1 MTSAP
6 GSAERPLQAPM
17 RSPNSSSVRV
27 PPALRGWRGV
37 ISGTG
42 RCVVVGWSPGVY
54 LFTGA
59 DGPGLGE
66 EPGGRSSWRPASCP
80 ASASTPKTNPAEEAI
95 RLPEEETAEARTQ
108 TKTAVLSSVF
118 ACALCPRRSHRRSGR
133 RGLLEDAGPRVR
145 VRPRPSEAPARAPAA
160 AAPWAGVS
168 PIPWE
173 GTRTRLSDL
182 DMRLSAPVRRRWVL
196 CPPWCLVP
204 GVADH
209 LGRGHVPSAV
219 PKPPSVSTSRRPAQ
233 PSPAPGPLS
242 GTLHQ
247 GVNLCLQSIKS
258 KTAACG
264 RGLISFP

>member
-1 MTSAP
+1 M
-6 GSAERPLQAPM
+6 
-17 RSPNSSSVRV
+17 
-27 PPALRGWRGV
+27 
-37 ISGTG
+37 G
-42 RCVVVGWSPGVY
+42 RCVVAGWSPGVY

-80 ASASTPKTNPAEEAI
+80 ASASTPKTNPAEEAV

-133 RGLLEDAGPRVR
+133 RGLLEDAGPRVH
-145 VRPRPSEAPARAPAA
+145 VRPRPSEAPVRAPAA

-196 CPPWCLVP
+196 CPPWCSVP

-219 PKPPSVSTSRRPAQ
+219 PKPPSVSTSRCPAQ

-258 KTAACG
+258 KTTACG